1 MNTTGLNLQQVHPA
15 SGQKPAGKDPAAPA
29 TTHEAIQSAR
39 AQSPHSLEHDAAAM
53 VQTFASPPPLSHRRA
68 SVRRSYTSLIA
79 MAPSESLLPPSCQTD
94 TRPLR
99 NHSERAFNLATN
111 AAATAAATTAA
122 TAATTTA
129 TTTAT
134 TAVASGMNSPVV
146 ETAPESQM
154 APMPVQEAKVA
165 SAPPIARATA
175 YPERCISAKDIIGAI
190 DDFWGLDQLP
200 SVELF
205 SKE

>member
-39 AQSPHSLEHDAAAM
+39 AQSPHSLEHDAPAM

-111 AAATAAATTAA
+111 AAATAAATTA
-122 TAATTTA
+122 

-146 ETAPESQM
+146 ETAPDSQM

-190 DDFWGLDQLP
+190 DDLWGLDQLP

>member
-39 AQSPHSLEHDAAAM
+39 AQSPHSLEHDAPAM

-111 AAATAAATTAA
+111 AAATAAATTA
-122 TAATTTA
+122 

-190 DDFWGLDQLP
+190 DDLWGLDQLP

>member
-15 SGQKPAGKDPAAPA
+15 SGQKPSGKDPAAPA

-111 AAATAAATTAA
+111 AAATAAATTA
-122 TAATTTA
+122 

-190 DDFWGLDQLP
+190 DDLWGLDQLP

>member
-39 AQSPHSLEHDAAAM
+39 AQSPHSLEPDAPAM

-94 TRPLR
+94 TRQLR

-111 AAATAAATTAA
+111 AATHAGATAATTAA
-122 TAATTTA
+122 TTAA
-129 TTTAT
+129 
-134 TAVASGMNSPVV
+134 ASGMNSPVV
-146 ETAPESQM
+146 ETAPDSQM

>member
-39 AQSPHSLEHDAAAM
+39 AQSPHSLEPDAPAM

-94 TRPLR
+94 TRQLR

-111 AAATAAATTAA
+111 AAATAATTAA
-122 TAATTTA
+122 
-129 TTTAT
+129 
-134 TAVASGMNSPVV
+134 ASGMNSPVV
-146 ETAPESQM
+146 ETASDSQM